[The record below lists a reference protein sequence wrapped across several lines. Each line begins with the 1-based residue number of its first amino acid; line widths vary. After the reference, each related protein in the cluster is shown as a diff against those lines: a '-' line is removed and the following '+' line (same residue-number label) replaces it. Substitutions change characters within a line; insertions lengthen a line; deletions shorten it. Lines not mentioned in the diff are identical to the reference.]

1 MLARQLSEE
10 EYFEELPQEEQRI
23 IRRKIVRRNVQPNP
37 VRRQGM
43 IAFLTGALLCGM
55 VLLVSSVLASETY
68 ELGHIQSE
76 ARLLEKSNETLRVD
90 NARMKS
96 HARIKDIAVRELGMT
111 VPQETYFAGEQK
123 KN

>member
-23 IRRKIVRRNVQPNP
+23 IRRKIVRRNIQPNP

-43 IAFLTGALLCGM
+43 IAFFTGAILCGM

>member
-1 MLARQLSEE
+1 VLARQLSEE

-43 IAFLTGALLCGM
+43 IAFFTGVLLCGM

-76 ARLLEKSNETLRVD
+76 ARLLEKSNETLRVE